1 MTGKPS
7 KHPDKSTAVS
17 TPEGDTLQGWIPD
30 IADRKELFEALNKAF
45 DYRGDVTITRR
56 DGSTLEGYIFDRRTG
71 QSLDDSSVRL
81 MPVDTDDKVEVRYAD
96 IARLEFTGKD
106 TAAGKSFENWIK
118 RYVEKKQAG
127 EKASIESESLD

>member
-7 KHPDKSTAVS
+7 KHPDKSN
-17 TPEGDTLQGWIPD
+17 TPAAPDGQTLQGWIPD
-30 IADRKELFEALNKAF
+30 PADRKELLDALNKAF
-45 DYRGDVTITRR
+45 DYRGDVTITRA

-71 QSLDDSSVRL
+71 QGLDDSYVRV
-81 MPVDTDDKVEVRYAD
+81 MPIDSDARVEVRYAD

-118 RYVEKKQAG
+118 RYVEKKRAG

>member
-7 KHPDKSTAVS
+7 KHPDKSTAAS
-17 TPEGDTLQGWIPD
+17 TPEGDTLQGWLPD

-71 QSLDDSSVRL
+71 QGLDDSSVRL
-81 MPVDTDDKVEVRYAD
+81 MPVGSDDKVEVRYAD

-127 EKASIESESLD
+127 EKANIESESLD